1 MEGTPGTE
9 TARLVASLGQVV
21 ANGAPA
27 QQARARELLVPLE
40 RGDADEALMQAASLL
55 VDAFGHDPY
64 LWR

>member
-1 MEGTPGTE
+1 MKGTHETE
-9 TARLVASLGQVV
+9 TARLVASLREVV

-27 QQARARELLVPLE
+27 QQARAGELLIPLE
-40 RGDADEALMQAASLL
+40 RGDADEALMEAATLL